1 MVLAAQ
7 ESEERMGRDDILD
20 LAKSVVDGDR
30 EEMYGKP
37 EESFYLISRLW
48 SDYLDEVILPEDV
61 AMMMVLL
68 KVARSKNVFNI
79 DNYIDIA
86 GYAACGGEI
95 AVARSEGDLQ
105 D

>member
-1 MVLAAQ
+1 M
-7 ESEERMGRDDILD
+7 SRDDILD
-20 LAKSVVDGDR
+20 LAKGIVDGDR

-48 SDYLDEVILPEDV
+48 SDYLEEVILPEDV

-68 KVARSKNVFNI
+68 KVARSKNGFCI
-79 DNYIDIA
+79 DNYVDIA

-95 AVARSEGDLQ
+95 AVVRSEGDLQ
-105 D
+105 G